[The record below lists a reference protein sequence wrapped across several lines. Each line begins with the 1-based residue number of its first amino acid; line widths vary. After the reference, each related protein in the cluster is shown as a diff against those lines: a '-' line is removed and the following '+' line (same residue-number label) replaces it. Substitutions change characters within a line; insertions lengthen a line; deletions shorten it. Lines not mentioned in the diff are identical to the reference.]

1 MSLANQKVFIVG
13 LGWLGLP
20 LAFSLI
26 AAQAKVYGS
35 VSSEQKR
42 NSYAP
47 YIDTQHFNLYTSLP
61 SSLLPSSFADAAMV
75 LNIPPGRSNFDQKP
89 FVQNMLQLVD
99 HAMQNGLEQLIF
111 VSTTAVFNGHF
122 GGVINSTNTKPTTAS
137 GFAHQHIEQ
146 YLLSHYPDKVC
157 IIRASGLIGPTF
169 DINKQVIQYR
179 HPVFSLSAKTDIR
192 NGNDRV
198 NLVHQSDLIAA
209 ISQLIKLKMTAKSL
223 NLAAI
228 EHPTRFEYYTWCAKQ
243 LGLTPPSFNQQ
254 DLLLNKRLEI
264 TKQQHAKTIDA
275 YGSFEQLGL
284 IPQHPSPY
292 TMLPS

>member
-42 NSYAP
+42 KNYAP
-47 YIDTQHFNLYTSLP
+47 YIDAQHFNLYTTLP
-61 SSLLPSSFADAAMV
+61 SSLLPSCFANAAMV
-75 LNIPPGRSNFDQKP
+75 LNIPPGRSNFEQKP
-89 FVQNMLQLVD
+89 FVQSMLRLVD

-111 VSTTAVFNGHF
+111 ISTTAVFNGHF
-122 GGVINSTNTKPTTAS
+122 GSITNSTHTKPTTES

-146 YLLSHYPDKVC
+146 HLMSHYSNKAC
-157 IIRASGLIGPTF
+157 IIRASGLIGPTI

-179 HPVFSLSAKTDIR
+179 HPVFSLSAKADIR

-243 LGLTPPSFNQQ
+243 LGLKAPSFYQQ
-254 DLLLNKRLEI
+254 DLLLNKTLET
-264 TKQQHAKTIDA
+264 TKHQQAKTIDA
-275 YGSFEQLGL
+275 YDSFEQLGF